1 MHILTRPILEID
13 LNNLLN
19 NYKSLKALSRH
30 AQAAAVVKDDAYG
43 LHADI
48 VAKKLYEEGGC
59 RHFFVAHGIE
69 GERIRNLVPEAAIYV
84 LQGIGE
90 DSVDSFRR
98 CRLIPVI
105 GSPEMFAW
113 WKENRIEGI
122 KPVIQVETG
131 LNRLG
136 FRETDLEKLSDA
148 DKNEFSMILSHLA
161 CADAKEHFMNQHQ
174 LDNFR
179 RLKEKYFPKL
189 PASLSAS
196 DGTFLG
202 AEYQWDLVRLG
213 AAMYGINTAP
223 YRENQMKSVVTVKA
237 PVLQIADLPKGDFVG
252 YSATYRATENRRLA
266 IVSIGYGDGIPR
278 SLSNVGKVFFNICG
292 KIHEARVLGRLSMD
306 NIICDVTGIDNLQ
319 IGDLAGIITDY
330 YTLDDMGRDAGTISY
345 EILSR
350 IGKNTRYIRTYIGAQ
365 KKRSL
370 SSGFF
375 TYLLLAL
382 RFSSSFCSTAIR
394 FLTIS

>member
-1 MHILTRPILEID
+1 
-13 LNNLLN
+13 
-19 NYKSLKALSRH
+19 
-30 AQAAAVVKDDAYG
+30 
-43 LHADI
+43 
-48 VAKKLYEEGGC
+48 
-59 RHFFVAHGIE
+59 
-69 GERIRNLVPEAAIYV
+69 
-84 LQGIGE
+84 
-90 DSVDSFRR
+90 
-98 CRLIPVI
+98 
-105 GSPEMFAW
+105 
-113 WKENRIEGI
+113 
-122 KPVIQVETG
+122 
-131 LNRLG
+131 
-136 FRETDLEKLSDA
+136 
-148 DKNEFSMILSHLA
+148 
-161 CADAKEHFMNQHQ
+161 MNQHQ

-202 AEYQWDLVRLG
+202 AEYQWDMVRLG

-278 SLSNVGKVFFNICG
+278 SLSNIGKVFSTSAAKFTKRAFSDGCRWTTSSATLPELTTCRSAICP
-292 KIHEARVLGRLSMD
+292 ALLPT
-306 NIICDVTGIDNLQ
+306 IIRWTIWGATPVPSAMRFYPVSAKYALYT
-319 IGDLAGIITDY
+319 DLY
-330 YTLDDMGRDAGTISY
+330 RCV
-345 EILSR
+345 
-350 IGKNTRYIRTYIGAQ
+350 KN
-365 KKRSL
+365 RSL

-375 TYLLLAL
+375 TYLLLVF